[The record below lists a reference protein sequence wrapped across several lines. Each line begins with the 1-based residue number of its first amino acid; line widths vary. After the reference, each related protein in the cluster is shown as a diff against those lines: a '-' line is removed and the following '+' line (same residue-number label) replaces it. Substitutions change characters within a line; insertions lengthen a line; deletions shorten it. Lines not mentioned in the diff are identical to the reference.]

1 MRPTIKRKM
10 KKAGTS
16 ERRSWLSQSRSH
28 QLLRVK
34 ERLERDGY
42 PRFQMA
48 LIVALTG
55 GVGFCATVV
64 MLKAGLHSM
73 VLRYPLALVLA
84 YLFFLFLI
92 WLWLRTTA
100 SDWTDGLAAPDLP
113 NGCSSSEG
121 EAVSFQSGEGGNFGG
136 GGSSG
141 SFDLPSS
148 GSSSGGGSGSLD
160 AVDFEVPGDDLAIP
174 LIAIAAVIGL
184 ALASLYVVYLAPV
197 LLAEVLVDGAI
208 SYALYRHLRHQERRH
223 WLRGVVRHT
232 AWPFVATAVFLA
244 GMGWGMAVYAPEAK
258 SIGEVVAH
266 RKLAH

>member
-1 MRPTIKRKM
+1 MRPTPKRTV
-10 KKAGTS
+10 KKPDTS
-16 ERRSWLSQSRSH
+16 ERRSWLRQSRSH
-28 QLLRVK
+28 HLLRVK
-34 ERLERDGY
+34 EGLERDGY
-42 PRFQMA
+42 PRLQMA
-48 LIVALTG
+48 LIVMLTG
-55 GVGFCATVV
+55 GVGFGASYGLLQT
-64 MLKAGLHSM
+64 GLHSM
-73 VLRYPLALVLA
+73 ALRYPLALGMA

-100 SDWTDGLAAPDLP
+100 SDWTDGLVDVDLP
-113 NGCSSSEG
+113 NGSGSSAGDNASY
-121 EAVSFQSGEGGNFGG
+121 QSGEGGDFAG

-141 SFDLPSS
+141 SFDSPSS
-148 GSSSGGGSGSLD
+148 GSGTGGGSGPLD
-160 AVDFEVPGDDLAIP
+160 ALDIDVGGDELAIP
-174 LIAIAAVIGL
+174 LIAIAAVLGL

-232 AWPFVATAVFLA
+232 VWPFVATAVFLA

-266 RKLAH
+266 TKRSR